1 MRVRDNRHRI
11 MAKLAHNNNI
21 HWYVTPFRIK
31 AEMAAK
37 TRQRIREIVDA
48 TFPELKGINVRT

>member
-1 MRVRDNRHRI
+1 MKVRTNRRRI
-11 MAKLAHNNNI
+11 MAKMAHNNNI

-37 TRQRIREIVDA
+37 TRKRIREIVDA
-48 TFPELKGINVRT
+48 TFPELKGINVGT

>member
-1 MRVRDNRHRI
+1 MKVRTNRRRI
-11 MAKLAHNNNI
+11 MARLAHNNNI

-31 AEMAAK
+31 AELAAK
-37 TRQRIREIVDA
+37 TRQRIRDIVDA

>member
-1 MRVRDNRHRI
+1 MKVRTNRRRVL
-11 MAKLAHNNNI
+11 AKLAHNNQFI
-21 HWYVTPFRIK
+21 WYVTPFRIK

-48 TFPELKGINVRT
+48 AFPELKGVYVN

>member
-11 MAKLAHNNNI
+11 MARLAHNNKI
-21 HWYVTPFRIK
+21 HWYVTPFIIK

-48 TFPELKGINVRT
+48 TFPELKGVYVKY

>member
-1 MRVRDNRHRI
+1 MKVRTNRRRI

-48 TFPELKGINVRT
+48 TFPELKGINVTS

>member
-1 MRVRDNRHRI
+1 MKVRTNRRRI
-11 MAKLAHNNNI
+11 MAKMAHDKQYI
-21 HWYVTPFRIK
+21 WYVTPFRIK

-48 TFPELKGINVRT
+48 TFPELKGVYVKP

>member
-1 MRVRDNRHRI
+1 
-11 MAKLAHNNNI
+11 MARLAHNNNI

>member
-1 MRVRDNRHRI
+1 MKVRTNRRRI
-11 MAKLAHNNNI
+11 MAKMAHDKQYI
-21 HWYVTPFRIK
+21 WYVTPFRIK

-48 TFPELKGINVRT
+48 TFPKESKVW

>member
-11 MAKLAHNNNI
+11 MAKLAHNKQYI
-21 HWYVTPFRIK
+21 WYVTPFRIK
-31 AEMAAK
+31 AELAAK

-48 TFPELKGINVRT
+48 TFPELKGAYVKP

>member
-11 MAKLAHNNNI
+11 MARLAHNNKI
-21 HWYVTPFRIK
+21 HWYVTPFIIK

-48 TFPELKGINVRT
+48 AFPKEIKAW